1 MAKIG
6 TPMNVIVYTRTTNGI
21 IRIKNIPILLTI
33 KETNCPNFNICIEAK
48 EVEDYLNEISEIA
61 DAYEE
66 VTVCIDTSSSTEVM
80 SFTPKKEDIKINCS
94 ETTDAQ

>member
-6 TPMNVIVYTRTTNGI
+6 TPMNVIVYTRTTNGV

-33 KETNCPNFNICIEAK
+33 KETNRPNYNICIEAK
-48 EVEDYLNEISEIA
+48 EVEDYLNKINEIA

-66 VTVCIDTSSSTEVM
+66 VTVCIDTDSSSEVI
-80 SFTPKKEDIKINCS
+80 SFTPKKEDYKIKCS